1 MEQTQEATPYQK
13 WLFMES
19 KGHPVALANLIVK
32 EVMQQNR
39 AAFDILEM
47 TGDKEYTAETMI
59 KAAKILCDLCGE
71 YTPDYTIFPQK
82 AQSAISKAL
91 GKTI

>member
-1 MEQTQEATPYQK
+1 MMTCPLHIAPHNMQNKATPYQK
-13 WLFMES
+13 WLFMQS
-19 KGHPVALANLIVK
+19 KGHPVALANLIVQ

-39 AAFDILEM
+39 AAFELLEM

-71 YTPDYTIFPQK
+71 WTPEYTIFAK
-82 AQSAISKAL
+82 KS
-91 GKTI
+91 